1 MAIRKIDSAH
11 PDRICSTNCHQAR
24 TDKCTCICEG
34 QYHGCALH
42 TNRMP
47 TTEEEA
53 KRLWKGEVL
62 EGHQYGL
69 ALSES
74 TDEGKQ
80 K

>member
-1 MAIRKIDSAH
+1 MAIIIDSTKY

-24 TDKCTCICEG
+24 KKKCTCICGG

-53 KRLWKGEVL
+53 KRLLEGELL

-69 ALSES
+69 GFTEQS
-74 TDEGKQ
+74 DQQGG
-80 K
+80 